1 MMSTIAHHLIFNKLY
16 FFYFKNSYQWKENP
30 KDCYNI
36 VVVAK
41 VEV

>member
-1 MMSTIAHHLIFNKLY
+1 MMSTIAHHLILNKSY

-30 KDCYNI
+30 EDCYNI
-36 VVVAK
+36 VVVAR